1 MTHNPLSRGFLRNLP
16 TKSADLANSP
26 CPVQVMD
33 TCDDTTTTGIS
44 DRTGDTRGGGWQC
57 TWRTGPDAGA
67 THDLGVGRHLVGR
80 AHTADVRCDD
90 PSLQPHHALA
100 EVRLDGGLVLTQLTG
115 RTPMLIDGLVIAGEA
130 TAPNGS
136 VIELGA
142 STIEFRRA
150 TGTTDSG
157 GAHIVDCALIRSPRA
172 LPEWQPANPTPPP
185 TPVVGHDSAAGLV
198 PALLG
203 LVGAGA
209 IALVMQQPM
218 FLLFGALGG
227 LVAIGS
233 WAAQRIAS
241 RRTRKRQSIEYAQAQ
256 ATYLAEVCR
265 DRERFRQFHV
275 ATVPTVADAYS
286 AITTPSPELWSR
298 RSTHADAYLG
308 ALGLGE
314 VSWPDAASE
323 TGLVED
329 RDACDLPIAADLG
342 RGARLAVRG
351 PQAMG
356 VARALVVQ
364 LVASCGPADLRLVVV
379 TDRPAPWDCVRALPH
394 LSQPDGSVAIV
405 HESGLS
411 ALLADLGEHT
421 AHLLFVTDQPTL
433 LATRTSPLRRALA
446 DPDAHALMVILD
458 SDVGVPHLCTSV
470 LTTSSGPTGRW
481 VADTHATMLPVPV
494 RLAGLSERITFRCA
508 AALRTLIDPED
519 PLSVATGMPREL
531 SLGALLSTESGT
543 SLTPAGIVATWV
555 AAGADP
561 SPRTLIGIAA
571 DGAVDIDLV
580 RDGPHG
586 LIAGTTGAGKSELLR
601 SLVAGMA
608 AGASP
613 AHLSFVL
620 IDYKG
625 GATFDACAALP
636 HVVGVIT
643 DLDDHLADRALRSLH
658 AELRRREGI
667 LRDHGAADLTMLRAE
682 APQVLLPRLV
692 VVIDEFAALVAEQ
705 PNFLHALVGVAQ
717 RGRSLGVHLLLA
729 TQRPSGVISDDIRAN
744 TNLRLALRLQD
755 TADANDVVGIAAP
768 AMLPRGLPGRAVM
781 RLGADDHLTFQTAR
795 CTGAPQGGSETEL
808 HVLVR
813 SICEAARLAGAP
825 RPPAPW
831 QPALATQLTRDDVPS
846 GALGLVDDPDQQRIV
861 PLRWT
866 PGGGHLLIAGSPGAG
881 ATSALCA
888 LAAATTVDL
897 YVIDG
902 RGSDRLSCLADH
914 PLCIAVVRLHER
926 ERLMRLL
933 HRLRAMV
940 KARLAGG
947 AEAPAVLLIDGLDAL
962 RRTLDDL
969 DTAAEFDALE
979 EVLADGEAAGI
990 TIVATVEHV
999 AVVPAS
1005 LLARCAHRWVMH
1017 LHDAHDGAIV
1027 GVSAAR
1033 VPAAGA
1039 PGRLVVAANGLVAQL
1054 VHDTALAPLVT
1065 GHGSRAARGIS
1076 IVPAV
1081 VAASELSAGSAHDG
1095 ITSLPLGLDFASGNS
1110 HSFELPDGEH
1120 LLVVGGARSGRSS
1133 ALVRIAQAWHEA
1145 HPDGGVAAITP
1156 RRSVVGPDGKMT
1168 AAWSAPDTSVLD
1180 DLPPSGPL
1188 LLLIDD
1194 AEMVDDPAG
1203 RLAALA
1209 AGGRPNTWIVAAGR
1223 PDALRQ
1229 LYGHWTTVVR
1239 RSRSGLVLTGGSDLD
1254 GDLLGVALP
1263 RRTPIPAR
1271 PGLAWSVANGS
1282 VALTQIAST
1291 PDPTPRPTTDVSA
1304 ECRINVTDFADVPQP
1319 GR

>member
-1 MTHNPLSRGFLRNLP
+1 M
-16 TKSADLANSP
+16 
-26 CPVQVMD
+26 MD
-33 TCDDTTTTGIS
+33 TCNENTTHATINGTINGS
-44 DRTGDTRGGGWQC
+44 TWQC

-67 THDLGVGRHLVGR
+67 THSLRAGRHLVGR
-80 AHTADVRCDD
+80 AHTAEVRCDD
-90 PSLQPHHALA
+90 PTLQPHHALV
-100 EVRLDGGLVLTQLTG
+100 EVRPDGGLVLIQLTG
-115 RTPMLIDGLVIAGEA
+115 RTPILIDGLVIAGE
-130 TAPNGS
+130 TTVRSGS

-150 TGTTDSG
+150 TSDSELG
-157 GAHIVDCALIRSPRA
+157 GAHVVESTLIRSPRA
-172 LPEWQPANPTPPP
+172 LPEWQPAHPTPPP
-185 TPVVGHDSAAGLV
+185 APAVAHDTSAGLV

-203 LVGAGA
+203 VAGAGA
-209 IALVMQQPM
+209 IAVVMQQPM

-233 WAAQRIAS
+233 WGAQRLAS
-241 RRTRKRQSIEYAQAQ
+241 RRSRKRDAIDFAEARA
-256 ATYLAEVCR
+256 AYLAEVFS

-275 ATVPTVADAYS
+275 ATVPTIATAYS
-286 AITTPSPELWSR
+286 VITSPAASLWSR

-308 ALGLGE
+308 ALGLGD
-314 VSWPDAASE
+314 VSWPDTASD
-323 TGLVED
+323 TDVVDD
-329 RDACDLPIAADLG
+329 REAYDLPIAADLG

-356 VARALVVQ
+356 VARALIVQ
-364 LVASCGPADLRLVVV
+364 LAAACGPADLRLVVV
-379 TDRPAPWDCVRALPH
+379 TDRPTHWDCVRALPH

-405 HESGLS
+405 HEAGLS
-411 ALLADLGEHT
+411 ALLADLGEYA

-446 DPDAHALMVILD
+446 DPDAQALMVILAA
-458 SDVGVPHLCTSV
+458 DVGVPHLCTSV
-470 LTTSSGPTGRW
+470 LTTVSGPYGRW
-481 VADTHATMLPVPV
+481 VADTQATMLPVPV
-494 RLAGLSERITFRCA
+494 RLAGLGERRTFRCA

-519 PLSVATGMPREL
+519 PLSVATGMPRDL
-531 SLGALLSTESGT
+531 SLGALLTSEGGT

-561 SPRTLIGIAA
+561 SPRTLIGMAA

-620 IDYKG
+620 VDYKG

-667 LRDHGAADLTMLRAE
+667 LRDHGAADLAMLRAE
-682 APQVLLPRLV
+682 APEVLLPRLV

-755 TADANDVVGIAAP
+755 TADANDVVGISAP

-795 CTGAPQGGSETEL
+795 CTGASPGGGETEL

-813 SICEAARLAGAP
+813 SIGEAARLAGVP

-831 QPALATQLTRDDVPS
+831 QPALATQLTRDEVPS
-846 GALGLVDDPDQQRIV
+846 DAIGLVDDPDQQRIMS
-861 PLRWT
+861 LRWT
-866 PGGGHLLIAGSPGAG
+866 PGSGHLLIAGSPGAG
-881 ATSALCA
+881 ATSALCT
-888 LAAATTVDL
+888 LADVTTVDM

-914 PLCIAVVRLHER
+914 PLCVAVVRLHER
-926 ERLMRLL
+926 ERMMRLL

-940 KARLAGG
+940 QARLAGG
-947 AEAPAVLLIDGLDAL
+947 PETPVVLLIDGLDAL

-999 AVVPAS
+999 AAVPAS

-1033 VPAAGA
+1033 VPAAGT
-1039 PGRLVVAANGLVAQL
+1039 PGRLVVAATGLVAQL
-1054 VHDTALAPLVT
+1054 VHDAARPPLRA
-1065 GHGSRAARGIS
+1065 GHASRAASSIS
-1076 IVPAV
+1076 VVPAI
-1081 VAASELSAGSAHDG
+1081 VAAEGLPVGSAHG
-1095 ITSLPLGLDFASGNS
+1095 GFTTLPLGLDFVSGNAN
-1110 HSFELPDGEH
+1110 SFELPDGEH

-1133 ALVRIAQAWHEA
+1133 ALARIARAWCEA
-1145 HPDGGVAAITP
+1145 HPDGVVRTITP
-1156 RRSVVGPDGKMT
+1156 RRSIVDRSTPMI
-1168 AAWSAPDTSVLD
+1168 ASSNALDTSVLH
-1180 DLPPSGPL
+1180 DLPPLGPL
-1188 LLLIDD
+1188 LLVVDD
-1194 AEMVDDPAG
+1194 AEMVDDPNG
-1203 RLAALA
+1203 HLAVLA

-1229 LYGHWTTVVR
+1229 LYGHWTVVVR

-1263 RRTPIPAR
+1263 RRTPVPAR
-1271 PGLAWSVANGS
+1271 PGLAWTVANGT
-1282 VALTQIAST
+1282 VALSQIALAA
-1291 PDPTPRPTTDVSA
+1291 DRVPRPTTDA
-1304 ECRINVTDFADVPQP
+1304 AAQYRFAD
-1319 GR
+1319 GRTS

>member
-1 MTHNPLSRGFLRNLP
+1 MNFADP
-16 TKSADLANSP
+16 TNSP
-26 CPVQVMD
+26 CPVQMMD
-33 TCDDTTTTGIS
+33 TCDEITTHGTINDTINGS
-44 DRTGDTRGGGWQC
+44 GWQC
-57 TWRTGPDAGA
+57 TWRTGPDTGA
-67 THDLGVGRHLVGR
+67 THTLRAGRHLVGR

-90 PSLQPHHALA
+90 LALQPHHALA
-100 EVRLDGGLVLTQLTG
+100 EVRPDGALVLTQLTG
-115 RTPMLIDGLVIAGEA
+115 RTPMLLDGLVIVGE
-130 TAPNGS
+130 TPVRNGS
-136 VIELGA
+136 VLELGA

-150 TGTTDSG
+150 TGSTKLG
-157 GAHIVDCALIRSPRA
+157 GAHIVDSALIRSPRA
-172 LPEWQPANPTPPP
+172 LPQWQPVHPTPPP
-185 TPVVGHDSAAGLV
+185 TPTLAHASAAGLV

-203 LVGAGA
+203 LAGAGL

-218 FLLFGALGG
+218 FVLFGALGG

-233 WAAQRIAS
+233 WGAQQIAS
-241 RRTRKRQSIEYAQAQ
+241 RRSRQREASKCAAAQ
-256 ATYLAEVCR
+256 ATYVAEVR
-265 DRERFRQFHV
+265 RFRERFRQFHV
-275 ATVPTVADAYS
+275 ATVPTVATAYS
-286 AITTPSPELWSR
+286 AITSLAPSLWSR

-308 ALGLGE
+308 ALGLGD
-314 VSWPDAASE
+314 VSWPDAADAADE
-323 TGLVED
+323 TGETGETGEIED
-329 RDACDLPIAADLG
+329 REACDLPIAADLG
-342 RGARLAVRG
+342 RGARLAVSG

-356 VARALVVQ
+356 IARALVVQ
-364 LVASCGPADLRLVVV
+364 LAASCGPADLRLVLV
-379 TDRPAPWDCVRALPH
+379 TDRPAHWDCVRALPH
-394 LSQPDGSVAIV
+394 LSQRDGSVAIV
-405 HESGLS
+405 HEAGLS

-446 DPDAHALMVILD
+446 DPDAHALMVILPA
-458 SDVGVPHLCTSV
+458 DVGVPHLCTSV
-470 LTTSSGPTGRW
+470 LTTANGPTGRW

-494 RLAGLSERITFRCA
+494 RLAGLSERSTCRCA

-519 PLSVATGMPREL
+519 PLSVATGMPRDL
-531 SLGALLSTESGT
+531 SLGALLSTEGGT

-561 SPRTLIGIAA
+561 SPRTLIGMAA

-620 IDYKG
+620 VDYKG

-667 LRDHGAADLTMLRAE
+667 LREHGAADLAMLRAE
-682 APQVLLPRLV
+682 APEVLLPRLV

-781 RLGADDHLTFQTAR
+781 RLGTDDHLTFQTAR
-795 CTGAPQGGSETEL
+795 CTGVLPGGSETEL

-831 QPALATQLTRDDVPS
+831 QPALAAELTGDDVPS
-846 GALGLVDDPDQQRIV
+846 GAIGLVDDPDQQRIV

-866 PGGGHLLIAGSPGAG
+866 PGDGHLLIAGSPGAG
-881 ATSALCA
+881 ATSAVCT
-888 LAAATTVDL
+888 LAAVTTVDMYL
-897 YVIDG
+897 IDG
-902 RGSDRLSCLADH
+902 RGSDRLNCLADH

-926 ERLMRLL
+926 ERMMRLL

-940 KARLAGG
+940 QARLAGG
-947 AEAPAVLLIDGLDAL
+947 PEAAVVLFIDGLDAL

-999 AVVPAS
+999 AAVPAS

-1027 GVSAAR
+1027 GVSAAS
-1033 VPAAGA
+1033 VPAAGS
-1039 PGRLVVAANGLVAQL
+1039 PGRLVVAATGLVAQL
-1054 VHDTALAPLVT
+1054 AHDTEPSPLLA
-1065 GHGSRAARGIS
+1065 GHGGRAARGIS

-1081 VAASELSAGSAHDG
+1081 VAASELPAGSAHGG

-1110 HSFELPDGEH
+1110 HSFDLPDGEH

-1133 ALVRIAQAWHEA
+1133 ALARIAHAWREA
-1145 HPDGGVAAITP
+1145 HPDGCVATITP
-1156 RRSVVGPDGKMT
+1156 RRSVVGPDGPMT
-1168 AAWSAPDTSVLD
+1168 AALNAPDTSILD
-1180 DLPPSGPL
+1180 GLPPNGQL
-1188 LLLIDD
+1188 LVLVDD
-1194 AEMVDDPAG
+1194 AEMVDDPNG
-1203 RLAALA
+1203 RLAALV

-1229 LYGHWTTVVR
+1229 LYGHWTVVVR

-1263 RRTPIPAR
+1263 RRTPVPAR
-1271 PGLAWSVANGS
+1271 PGLAWSVANGAI
-1282 VALTQIAST
+1282 ALTQIAVAA
-1291 PDPTPRPTTDVSA
+1291 DLRARPGDRCASPY
-1304 ECRINVTDFADVPQP
+1304 RH
-1319 GR
+1319 